1 MNKISALICR
11 PFVECF
17 QNDSLVTAQKEKMD
31 EEIKL
36 FKQEKKTFD
45 EERKKFTEAAIKL
58 GQEVRLVSYKSCD
71 NCRLLV

>member
-1 MNKISALICR
+1 
-11 PFVECF
+11 
-17 QNDSLVTAQKEKMD
+17 MD

-58 GQEVRLVSYKSCD
+58 GQEVSFILSLSPTYNYVR
-71 NCRLLV
+71 NEILLAEYLYLSPL